1 MITESMLNLYQE
13 LPGKRIL
20 TVSIE
25 PRPDVHG
32 DLINNRLIH
41 YNF

>member
-1 MITESMLNLYQE
+1 MITESMLNLYRE

-25 PRPDVHG
+25 PVHG
-32 DLINNRLIH
+32 DLINLT
-41 YNF
+41 FSV